1 MDHVPINRC
10 GSNGVA
16 GRVSRV
22 IWVADWQRVRV
33 SERGVMDATMVL
45 AVCGLA
51 LLSGTASWKM
61 AAGKSR
67 RVWLWTALGAIL
79 NVPGMLLVAFLP
91 VHRPKVAE
99 VVALQQQAMPAHP
112 IAV

>member
-1 MDHVPINRC
+1 
-10 GSNGVA
+10 
-16 GRVSRV
+16 
-22 IWVADWQRVRV
+22 
-33 SERGVMDATMVL
+33 MDATMVL

-67 RVWLWTALGAIL
+67 RVWLWTAVGTIL

-91 VHRPKVAE
+91 VRSAKVVE
-99 VVALQQQAMPAHP
+99 VVALKQSTMPAQQP

>member
-1 MDHVPINRC
+1 
-10 GSNGVA
+10 
-16 GRVSRV
+16 
-22 IWVADWQRVRV
+22 
-33 SERGVMDATMVL
+33 MDATMVM

-67 RVWLWTALGAIL
+67 RVWLWVAIGTIL
-79 NVPGMLLVAFLP
+79 NVPGMLLVAFMP

-99 VVALQQQAMPAHP
+99 VAALKQSTLPAQP

>member
-1 MDHVPINRC
+1 
-10 GSNGVA
+10 
-16 GRVSRV
+16 
-22 IWVADWQRVRV
+22 
-33 SERGVMDATMVL
+33 MDATMVL

-61 AAGKSR
+61 AVGKSR
-67 RVWLWTALGAIL
+67 RVWLWTALGTIL

-91 VHRPKVAE
+91 VHSPKMAE
-99 VVALQQQAMPAHP
+99 VVALKQPTMPAHP